1 MKKSFP
7 SVSLLPSTKKLGRS
21 SYNVI
26 VIHYD
31 IISVLFL
38 FRFIANVHDLEWNSF
53 LVLFMNRR
61 GVIRTYFWRAKMT
74 RV

>member
-7 SVSLLPSTKKLGRS
+7 SVSLLPFTKKLGRS

-38 FRFIANVHDLEWNSF
+38 FRFIANVHDL
-53 LVLFMNRR
+53 
-61 GVIRTYFWRAKMT
+61 
-74 RV
+74 

>member
-38 FRFIANVHDLEWNSF
+38 FRFIANVHDL
-53 LVLFMNRR
+53 
-61 GVIRTYFWRAKMT
+61 
-74 RV
+74 